1 MEQPRARTPSAAALL
16 ALEARRLLGKKSYIV
31 LVALGVAAPLLV
43 SLLIRGPVHKLLQQ
57 AHLPHQVLSTA
68 WLAFLGSSRA
78 LGGLLNAGAFSALG
92 LAAVSLTSY
101 SWIIAVVFAALI
113 VAGDIVEGRLQLL
126 VVRPVTR
133 RRLLAV
139 KIAALTVSLAL
150 LFTVSA
156 AAVYV
161 SATILFGSQAKPWLM
176 PVYGAVLAAALIPLE
191 AATMIIALKLR
202 RSGVTMLLGILLYIV
217 GSMISALPM
226 VQFIRSL
233 GAGAGG
239 EAAKQALR
247 AMMYLNVAEPLHG
260 GPNLAKTLLDA
271 VIAGLHAQATM
282 PGFNINLGVNYA
294 MLLAV
299 GAASLAAASLVLYAV
314 ASLVFSRQTL

>member
-1 MEQPRARTPSAAALL
+1 MEQPRTRTPGTAALL

-43 SLLIRGPVHKLLQQ
+43 SLLIRGPVHRLLQQ
-57 AHLPHQVLSTA
+57 AHLPQQVLSTA
-68 WLAFLGSSRA
+68 WLAFLGSNRA

-92 LAAVSLTSY
+92 LTAVSLTSY

-126 VVRPVTR
+126 VIRPVTR

-156 AAVYV
+156 TAVYA
-161 SATILFGSQAKPWLM
+161 SATILFGSQAKPWLI

-202 RSGVTMLLGILLYIV
+202 RSGITMLLGILLYIM
-217 GSMISALPM
+217 GSMVSVLPM
-226 VQFIRSL
+226 VQFIRRL
-233 GAGAGG
+233 GAGAGE

-247 AMMYLNVAEPLHG
+247 TMMYLNVAEPLHG

-271 VIAGLHAQATM
+271 AIAGLHAPATM
-282 PGFNINLGVNYA
+282 PGFSVSLGVDYA
-294 MLLAV
+294 ALLAV
-299 GAASLAAASLVLYAV
+299 GAASLTAASLILYAA